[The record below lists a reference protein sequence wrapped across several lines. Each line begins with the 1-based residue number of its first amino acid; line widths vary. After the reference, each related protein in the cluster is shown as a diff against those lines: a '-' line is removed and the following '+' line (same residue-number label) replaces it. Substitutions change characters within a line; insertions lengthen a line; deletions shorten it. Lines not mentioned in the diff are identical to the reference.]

1 MSVNAVNFKSS
12 MGCSPLRNDN
22 HVSFARK
29 QYSEETKTENKKS
42 HTGAYIATGIGLAAA
57 IAAGF
62 PPAAS
67 VSAGFL
73 PAAVTAASTVTAT
86 VAGSGAAAAAIAG
99 GATPRR
105 RTCRA
110 GRRGG

>member
-57 IAAGF
+57 IAAGLVF
-62 PPAAS
+62 KKQVGSFFKNLKMPSFDKVKEKVVQGAEK
-67 VSAGFL
+67 VKD
-73 PAAVTAASTVTAT
+73 AVNNAKVKEK
-86 VAGSGAAAAAIAG
+86 V
-99 GATPRR
+99 
-105 RTCRA
+105 
-110 GRRGG
+110 